1 MRGAATSRRRFL
13 IGLGAVG
20 AAAVPAGY
28 LAWPR
33 AASGGGDGV
42 GGGQFPV
49 VDSGVA
55 PHVLQIVAHQDDD
68 LLFMNP
74 DLALAKQGFATTT
87 VYLTAGEANGAVDG
101 SLNRT
106 QFAAGRQAGSR
117 AAYAALMGV
126 DNHWDREV
134 YTSSAGQHAEVAT
147 LAGAGAGAGAGSGTG
162 AGTVRLIFLSLPDSG
177 DTDYG
182 QQGQALPGLLLDRF
196 PSIPS
201 LVPVDGP
208 VTSVSEYSKD
218 TLVAMLA
225 ELMGQFQPTLI
236 RTLDPQYAVQHWRGA
251 RNSGGDN
258 LDHEAAARVTDL
270 AVRSH
275 LDIGGGTGTSSGSGT
290 SPTTGK
296 NTSPVTVPG
305 FGKTTGTPTT
315 PTPGRSTGVVT
326 TAASG
331 LAVVNYV
338 GYAVA
343 SLPSNLDQT
352 TLAAKSSVFTTYTA
366 QDRNVQIYR
375 KNYDSYLPS
384 QRYRWSPPSPQVLPD
399 GPGGTSA
406 FAILNRQVVRWYR
419 GAPEWGGPE
428 ALGPGGSAGAVA
440 LAAIS
445 QPDGR
450 IRLFALTVDVTAN
463 SGQIVTSVQGQPG
476 GDFAPWQSL
485 GAPGPDALTKST
497 EPWREAF
504 PGPPFAAVTSGN
516 TVQVATAAS
525 DGSLY
530 ARTLTHDVW
539 QPWAQIGQADLVDV
553 PSAIAGGGRG
563 AEMFAAT
570 MVSPDGPAGQA
581 PAVCQL
587 VRWPQVTTGSPL
599 VPDPQLPAV
608 QVVSGPVAVRDT
620 KGIAVFCQSPGA
632 GVTMLRSPSQ
642 GVWTT
647 VSGLGGADFVATPAA
662 HLKTAAAGGTL
673 ILAGRGFDGA
683 VSVLEEAPDKSFAR
697 AWTPL
702 GGNAIGSPGIASD
715 ATGRTD
721 VAVIDVRGRLSVAT
735 RLGPGQAFQPW
746 RPAGS

>member
-1 MRGAATSRRRFL
+1 MRGAAGSETSRRRFL
-13 IGLGAVG
+13 IGLGALG
-20 AAAVPAGY
+20 AAAAAPAGY
-28 LAWPR
+28 LAWPKAGAR
-33 AASGGGDGV
+33 HR
-42 GGGQFPV
+42 FRM
-49 VDSGVA
+49 VDPEVA

-68 LLFMNP
+68 LLFMAP
-74 DLALAKQGFATTT
+74 DLGLVKQGFATTT

-126 DNHWDREV
+126 DNRWQRDV
-134 YTSSAGQHAEVAT
+134 YTSSTGQHAEVAT
-147 LAGAGAGAGAGSGTG
+147 LVGAPG
-162 AGTVRLIFLSLPDSG
+162 VRLVFLSLPDSG
-177 DTDYG
+177 DSDYG
-182 QQGQALPGLLLDRF
+182 QQGQALPGLLLGRF

-201 LVPVDGP
+201 LVPDSSP
-208 VTSVSEYSKD
+208 VTSASEYSKD
-218 TLVAMLA
+218 ALISMIT
-225 ELMGQFQPTLI
+225 ELMDRFQPSLV
-236 RTLDPQYAVQHWRGA
+236 RTLDPQYAQQHWRGA

-270 AVRSH
+270 ALRGH
-275 LDIGGGTGTSSGSGT
+275 LGTGAGAGTGAGST
-290 SPTTGK
+290 I
-296 NTSPVTVPG
+296 
-305 FGKTTGTPTT
+305 
-315 PTPGRSTGVVT
+315 

-338 GYAVA
+338 GYGVA
-343 SLPSNLDQT
+343 SLPSNLDQSTLT
-352 TLAAKSSVFTTYTA
+352 TKTSVFTTYTA
-366 QDRNVQIYR
+366 QDRNVQIFR

-384 QRYRWSPPSPQVLPD
+384 QRYRWNPPSPILLPD
-399 GPGGTSA
+399 GPAGTSA
-406 FAILNRQVVRWYR
+406 FAVLNRQVIRWYR

-428 ALGPGGSAGAVA
+428 SLGPGGTAGAVA
-440 LAAIS
+440 MSALT

-463 SGQIVTSVQGQPG
+463 TGQIVTTVQGQPG
-476 GDFAPWQSL
+476 GDFAPWQNL
-485 GAPGPDALTKST
+485 GAPTPDAASKAN

-504 PGPPFAAVTSGN
+504 PGPPFAAVTSAD

-530 ARTLTHDVW
+530 ARALTREAW
-539 QPWAQIGQADLVDV
+539 LPWAPIGQADLVEV
-553 PSAIAGGGRG
+553 PSAIATKDRG

-587 VRWPQVTTGSPL
+587 VRWPQVTSGSPL

-620 KGIAVFCQSPGA
+620 EGVAVFCQTPGA
-632 GVTMLRSPSQ
+632 GVTMLRSRAQ
-642 GVWTT
+642 GAWTT
-647 VSGLGGADFVATPAA
+647 VAALGEADFVATPAA
-662 HLKTAAAGGTL
+662 HLLDPAAGGTL
-673 ILAGRGFDGA
+673 ILAGRGFDGT
-683 VSVLEEAPDKSFAR
+683 VSILQQAADKSFAA
-697 AWTPL
+697 AWTGI

-721 VAVIDVRGRLSVAT
+721 VAVIDVHGRLSVST
-735 RLGPGQAFQPW
+735 RPGPQQAFQPW
-746 RPAGS
+746 RPAGV